1 MKKRNKSN
9 QELNDNFETLNVQ
22 EKVVD
27 AETMIESVDV
37 DTEIRNALKV
47 IEISRDNMRC
57 KKVGK
62 VKITSRQEENYNQ
75 KVNVNFG
82 F

>member
-1 MKKRNKSN
+1 M
-9 QELNDNFETLNVQ
+9 
-22 EKVVD
+22 
-27 AETMIESVDV
+27 
-37 DTEIRNALKV
+37 DTEIRNADKV

-62 VKITSRQEENYNQ
+62 VKLTSRQEENYNQ

>member
-1 MKKRNKSN
+1 M
-9 QELNDNFETLNVQ
+9 Q

-27 AETMIESVDV
+27 AETTIESVDM
-37 DTEIRNALKV
+37 DTEIRNADKV

-62 VKITSRQEENYNQ
+62 VKLTSRQEENYNL